1 MKVKIGHYKNWIGPY
16 QIADRVPFTS
26 EETKE
31 KIGDWLAG
39 IGWVNSLCNWVY
51 RLRGDRV
58 VKVHIDKYDTWNMD
72 ETLAYIIVP
81 MLKQLKETKHGSPL
95 VDDEDLPEQ
104 MRHNDADEYGCAGN
118 WVHYK
123 WEWILDEMIWAFE
136 TSLDENWQDKFA
148 HGIPEYKTIENDD
161 DTFSVEQVNPDYG
174 YDYEGAKAH
183 AARMQNGF
191 RLFGRYY
198 QNLWD

>member
-31 KIGDWLAG
+31 KIGDWIAG

-95 VDDEDLPEQ
+95 VDNEDVPEQ
-104 MRHNDADEYGCAGN
+104 MRYEGEN

-123 WEWILDEMIWAFE
+123 WEWVLNEMIWAFE
-136 TSLDENWQDKFA
+136 TRLDENFEDQFQ
-148 HGIPEYKTIENDD
+148 HGTPDFQNVVHEDGSWSY
-161 DTFSVEQVNPDYG
+161 EQTNPDYYYDFPG
-174 YDYEGAKAH
+174 YEAYQL
-183 AARMQNGF
+183 RMTNGF

-198 QNLWD
+198 QSLWD